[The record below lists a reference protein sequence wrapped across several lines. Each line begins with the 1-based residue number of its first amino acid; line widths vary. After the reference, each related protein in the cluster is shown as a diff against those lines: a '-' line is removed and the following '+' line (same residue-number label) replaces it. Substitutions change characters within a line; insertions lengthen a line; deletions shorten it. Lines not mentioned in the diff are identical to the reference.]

1 MVANDVDDRACCP
14 ARVVEIRQAVGQART
29 QMQQGARRPARH
41 SAISVGRAG
50 SDVLL
55 QNQHRPHAG
64 DIVERGDEVHF
75 RRAGIGETDINAI
88 GDERTQQT
96 FSTVHG

>member
-1 MVANDVDDRACCP
+1 
-14 ARVVEIRQAVGQART
+14 
-29 QMQQGARRPARH
+29 MQQGARRPARH
-41 SAISVGRAG
+41 AAISVGRAG

-96 FSTVHG
+96 FSTVHGCPSVRRRTQSDANAQWRSLIVMCSGVLR